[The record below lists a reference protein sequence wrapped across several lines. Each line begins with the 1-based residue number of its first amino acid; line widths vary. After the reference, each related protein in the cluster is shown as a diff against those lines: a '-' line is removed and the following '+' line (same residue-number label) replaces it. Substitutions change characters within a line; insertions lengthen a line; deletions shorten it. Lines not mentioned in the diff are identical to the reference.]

1 MRISEEGKDLI
12 KSFEGCRLNAYKCSA
27 GVPTIGY
34 GNTYYPNGDKV
45 QMNDVIT
52 LEQAIELFDDLI
64 VRYERIV
71 NSKLKVDVKQN
82 EFDALVSHTYN
93 TGGSTTL
100 FRLVNAKADKDKIKN
115 WFTTKYITANKKR
128 LIFSVLALTDKKV
141 RVFLC
146 SKSTSYK
153 LI

>member
-1 MRISEEGKDLI
+1 MKISEDGKDLI
-12 KSFEGCRLNAYKCSA
+12 KLFEGVRLKAYKCSA
-27 GVPTIGY
+27 GVPTIGF

-45 QMNDVIT
+45 KMGDTIT
-52 LEQAIELFDDLI
+52 LEEARDLFDDLI

-100 FRLVNAKADKDKIKN
+100 FKLVNMEADKEKIKD
-115 WFTTKYITANKKR
+115 WFTTRYITANGKVLQGLKNRR
-128 LIFSVLALTDKKV
+128 LKEWELYNK
-141 RVFLC
+141 
-146 SKSTSYK
+146 
-153 LI
+153 

>member
-1 MRISEEGKDLI
+1 MKISEEGKDLI
-12 KSFEGCRLNAYKCSA
+12 KLFEGVRLKAYKCSA
-27 GVPTIGY
+27 GVPTIGF

-45 QMNDVIT
+45 KMGDTIT
-52 LEQAIELFDDLI
+52 LEEARTLFDDLI

-100 FRLVNAKADKDKIKN
+100 FKLVNMEANKEKIKD
-115 WFTTKYITANKKR
+115 WFLTKYITANGKVLQGLKNRR
-128 LIFSVLALTDKKV
+128 LKEWELYNK
-141 RVFLC
+141 
-146 SKSTSYK
+146 
-153 LI
+153 

>member
-1 MRISEEGKDLI
+1 MKISQEGKDLI

-45 QMNDVIT
+45 KMGDTIT
-52 LEQAIELFDDLI
+52 LEQAKDLLDDLI

-71 NSKLKVDVKQN
+71 ESKLKVDVKQN

-100 FRLVNAKADKDKIKN
+100 FKLVNMEANKDKIKD
-115 WFTTKYITANKKR
+115 WFLTKYITANGKVLQGLKNRR
-128 LIFSVLALTDKKV
+128 LKEWELYNK
-141 RVFLC
+141 
-146 SKSTSYK
+146 
-153 LI
+153 

>member
-45 QMNDVIT
+45 QMDDVIT
-52 LEQAIELFDDLI
+52 LEQAKELFDDLI

-71 NSKLKVDVKQN
+71 NSKLKVEVKQN

-100 FRLVNAKADKDKIKN
+100 FKLVNMKADKDKIKN
-115 WFTTKYITANKKR
+115 WFTTKYITANGKR
-128 LIFSVLALTDKKV
+128 LKGLVIRRQKEWLLYNK
-141 RVFLC
+141 
-146 SKSTSYK
+146 
-153 LI
+153 

>member
-1 MRISEEGKDLI
+1 MKISEEGKDLI
-12 KSFEGCRLNAYKCSA
+12 KLFEGCRLNAYKCSA
-27 GVPTIGY
+27 GVPTIGF

-45 QMNDVIT
+45 KMGDTIT
-52 LEQAIELFDDLI
+52 LEEARDLFDDLI

-100 FRLVNAKADKDKIKN
+100 FKLVNMEANKDKIKN
-115 WFTTKYITANKKR
+115 WFLTKYITANGKVLQGLKNRR
-128 LIFSVLALTDKKV
+128 LKEWELYNK
-141 RVFLC
+141 
-146 SKSTSYK
+146 
-153 LI
+153 

>member
-1 MRISEEGKDLI
+1 MKISEEGKDLI
-12 KSFEGCRLNAYKCSA
+12 KLFEGVRLKAYKCSA
-27 GVPTIGY
+27 GVPTIGF

-45 QMNDVIT
+45 KMGDTIT
-52 LEQAIELFDDLI
+52 IEQARDLFDDLI

-100 FRLVNAKADKDKIKN
+100 FKLVNMEADKDKIKD
-115 WFTTKYITANKKR
+115 WFLTKYITANGKVLQGLKNRR
-128 LIFSVLALTDKKV
+128 LKEWELYNK
-141 RVFLC
+141 
-146 SKSTSYK
+146 
-153 LI
+153 

>member
-52 LEQAIELFDDLI
+52 LQQAIELFDDLI

-93 TGGSTTL
+93 TGGSSTL
-100 FRLVNAKADKDKIKN
+100 FKLVNMEAPKDKIKN
-115 WFTTKYITANKKR
+115 WFTTKYITANGKR
-128 LIFSVLALTDKKV
+128 LKGLVIRRQKEWDLYNK
-141 RVFLC
+141 
-146 SKSTSYK
+146 
-153 LI
+153 

>member
-1 MRISEEGKDLI
+1 MKISEEGKDLI
-12 KSFEGCRLNAYKCSA
+12 KLFEGCRLKAYKCSA
-27 GVPTIGY
+27 GVPTIGF

-45 QMNDVIT
+45 QMGDTIT
-52 LEQAIELFDDLI
+52 LEEARDLFDDLI

-100 FRLVNAKADKDKIKN
+100 FKLVNMEAPKEKIKN
-115 WFTTKYITANKKR
+115 WFTTKYITANGKR
-128 LIFSVLALTDKKV
+128 LQGLVNRRLKEWELFNK
-141 RVFLC
+141 
-146 SKSTSYK
+146 
-153 LI
+153 

>member
-1 MRISEEGKDLI
+1 MKISEEGKDLI
-12 KSFEGCRLNAYKCSA
+12 KLFEGVRLKAYKCSA
-27 GVPTIGY
+27 GVPTIGF

-45 QMNDVIT
+45 KMGDTIT
-52 LEQAIELFDDLI
+52 LEQARDLFDDLI

-100 FRLVNAKADKDKIKN
+100 FKLVNMEADKDKIKN
-115 WFTTKYITANKKR
+115 WFTTKYITANGKR
-128 LIFSVLALTDKKV
+128 LQGLVNRRQKEWELYNK
-141 RVFLC
+141 
-146 SKSTSYK
+146 
-153 LI
+153 

>member
-1 MRISEEGKDLI
+1 MKISEEGKDLI

-45 QMNDVIT
+45 QMDDVIT
-52 LEQAIELFDDLI
+52 IKQAIELFDDLI

-71 NSKLKVDVKQN
+71 NSKLKVEAKQN

-93 TGGSTTL
+93 TGGSSTL
-100 FRLVNAKADKDKIKN
+100 FKLVNAKADKDKIKN
-115 WFTTKYITANKKR
+115 WFTTRYITANGKR
-128 LIFSVLALTDKKV
+128 LRGLVIRRQKEWELYNK
-141 RVFLC
+141 
-146 SKSTSYK
+146 
-153 LI
+153 

>member
-1 MRISEEGKDLI
+1 MRISEDGKDLI

-45 QMNDVIT
+45 QMSDVIT
-52 LEQAIELFDDLI
+52 LEQAKELFDDLI

-71 NSKLKVDVKQN
+71 NSKLKVEVKQN

-100 FRLVNAKADKDKIKN
+100 FKLVNAKADKEKIKT
-115 WFTTKYITANKKR
+115 WFTTKYITANGKR
-128 LIFSVLALTDKKV
+128 LKGLVIRRQKEWLLYNK
-141 RVFLC
+141 
-146 SKSTSYK
+146 
-153 LI
+153 

>member
-1 MRISEEGKDLI
+1 MKISEEGKDLI
-12 KSFEGCRLNAYKCSA
+12 KLFEGVRLKAYKCSA
-27 GVPTIGY
+27 GVPTIGF

-45 QMNDVIT
+45 KMGDTIT
-52 LEQAIELFDDLI
+52 LEEARDLFDDLI

-100 FRLVNAKADKDKIKN
+100 FKLVNMEADKEKIKD
-115 WFTTKYITANKKR
+115 WFTTKYITANGKR
-128 LIFSVLALTDKKV
+128 LQGLVNRRLKEWELYNK
-141 RVFLC
+141 
-146 SKSTSYK
+146 
-153 LI
+153 

>member
-1 MRISEEGKDLI
+1 MKISEEGKDLI
-12 KSFEGCRLNAYKCSA
+12 KLFEGVRLKAYKCSA
-27 GVPTIGY
+27 GVPTIGF

-45 QMNDVIT
+45 KMGDTIT
-52 LEQAIELFDDLI
+52 LEQARDLFDDLI

-100 FRLVNAKADKDKIKN
+100 FKWVNMEANKDKIKD
-115 WFTTKYITANKKR
+115 WFLTKYITANGKVLQGLKNRR
-128 LIFSVLALTDKKV
+128 LKEWELYNK
-141 RVFLC
+141 
-146 SKSTSYK
+146 
-153 LI
+153 